1 MRLKIGL
8 LLAAVS
14 GFSAAVPEPP
24 LPLFFFPNTGQTD
37 SSVQYIV
44 QTPDLS
50 ARFRPSSAI
59 FQAHRQQVGVRFV
72 GANPGVSIGGLDP
85 LAAKVNFFLGSS
97 GWKTDVPSFSKIV
110 YRELYRGI
118 DMTYGGTGRQVKS
131 EFVVAPGANSALIR
145 LEYSE
150 PVSIDA
156 QGNLLVGADFRE
168 TSPEIYQQTGAFRV
182 KVTGRYRVL
191 DAHTIGFEIGAYD
204 DSKPLI
210 IDPTISYCTYLGGI
224 RATAITGVAV
234 DSSANLYVT
243 GWTSALNFPI
253 NGAVQAA
260 NQGGDDAIVAKLN
273 PAGTALLYATYI
285 GGLANDQGNAIA
297 VDSLGQAY
305 VTGVTS
311 SSNFPLV
318 LSNRGGLG
326 GTTTA
331 FALKLNAT
339 GNTLLYS
346 GYLGGTIYDIGSAI
360 AVDANFN
367 AYISGTTLSSNFPTL
382 SPTQASLAGGT
393 DVFVTKLNSAGT
405 ITFSTY
411 LGGSGNEQAGGI
423 AVDSLGN
430 IFIAG
435 GTSSANFPVVSPLQ
449 STLAGTQDAFVT
461 KISFANTIAFST
473 HLGGTGGSTQQ
484 ASAIA
489 LDSAGNPYITGVT
502 TSGNFP
508 VTSGAFQTILNGLEN
523 AFVAKLTS
531 TGQTLVYST
540 YLGGSSFDWGYG
552 IAVSPAGNAYVAGNT
567 SSVDFPQAN
576 AVQAAFNGVYDAFV
590 TELNFGGT
598 TLLFSTYYGG
608 SGSDAANAIAL
619 DSNANMFIGGQT
631 SSLNLTLVTPIQST
645 NNASSSGWVLR
656 LGVTALPTTTPS
668 VLSVSPPSGSA
679 AAVTFTAQ
687 FSDTG
692 GGAALTTAAL
702 LVNTSSSI
710 SGGCYVNYNPASN
723 LLSIYNDAGTAVLS
737 TLTPGSGS
745 AQNDQCGLNGVGSSV
760 NVSGTTLTVA
770 FSVTFL
776 TAFSGAKN
784 VYLQAGDTDANTG
797 WIAEGT
803 YTATILPGTPQVIS
817 VAPNANGGFAQIF
830 TLVYG
835 DTVAASNI
843 SAAVVLFN
851 ASLSASN
858 ACDVGFSFPANT
870 VGLLS
875 DSGLSS
881 TSMAIG
887 SSGSL
892 QNGQCFIQATTATLS
907 GFSLTISVAIAFKGP
922 FNGAKNIY
930 MNSST
935 PSSSSGYIQ
944 MGTYAAVGLSLI
956 SPVNAAQGVSL
967 NPTLSWAAAVGAT
980 SYDVYFGTSP
990 PPQVV
995 TNTTAT
1001 SYAPATLSSNTTY
1014 YWQVV
1019 AKNAAAATSSAIFS
1033 FDTVCTF
1040 AAAPAGVLIGYAGG
1054 PASVSVTAGT
1064 GCGWTATSNA
1074 SWVTITAGGSGSGNG
1089 SISFTATS
1097 NAGIAQLAYI
1107 SFANQRVGVMQSG
1120 SPTVQIFND
1129 ILPSDPFFDYV
1140 SLMSSNGI
1148 TAGCQASPPL
1158 YCPNTP
1164 VTRAQMAVFVM
1175 RGLEIATGAALSY
1188 PPIAYFQDVP
1198 TSGVPDSIYFPYVQ
1212 AIAQLG
1218 ITAGCQTSPPLYCP
1232 DDSITQ
1238 GQMAVFM
1245 IVGWMLANNFTT
1257 FTYPTTPSSSPTFSP
1272 PIHFSSLYK
1281 RWRNWDSG
1289 RVAAGVR
1296 IARAVPL
1303 RGIRWPR

>member
-97 GWKTDVPSFSKIV
+97 GWNTDVPSFSKIV

-168 TSPEIYQQTGAFRV
+168 NSPEIYQQTGAFRV

-331 FALKLNAT
+331 FALKLNAS

-540 YLGGSSFDWGYG
+540 CLGGSSFDWGYG

-803 YTATILPGTPQVIS
+803 YTAMILPGTPQVIS
-817 VAPNANGGFAQIF
+817 VAPNANGGFAQTF

-887 SSGSL
+887 STGSL
-892 QNGQCFIQATTATLS
+892 QNSQCVIQATTATLS

-944 MGTYAAVGLSLI
+944 MGTYAVDSGGIPVAV
-956 SPVNAAQGVSL
+956 
-967 NPTLSWAAAVGAT
+967 
-980 SYDVYFGTSP
+980 
-990 PPQVV
+990 
-995 TNTTAT
+995 
-1001 SYAPATLSSNTTY
+1001 SS
-1014 YWQVV
+1014 V
-1019 AKNAAAATSSAIFS
+1019 
-1033 FDTVCTF
+1033 
-1040 AAAPAGVLIGYAGG
+1040 P
-1054 PASVSVTAGT
+1054 
-1064 GCGWTATSNA
+1064 
-1074 SWVTITAGGSGSGNG
+1074 GSGSGAG
-1089 SISFTATS
+1089 ERISFT
-1097 NAGIAQLAYI
+1097 
-1107 SFANQRVGVMQSG
+1107 V
-1120 SPTVQIFND
+1120 
-1129 ILPSDPFFDYV
+1129 SDP
-1140 SLMSSNGI
+1140 
-1148 TAGCQASPPL
+1148 AGPS
-1158 YCPNTP
+1158 
-1164 VTRAQMAVFVM
+1164 F
-1175 RGLEIATGAALSY
+1175 ITGAAMLFQSTFNLNNACY
-1188 PPIAYFQDVP
+1188 LIWDGTHNTISLTFDNPANGQTPFTPGSPGIATNEQCTMNAANSTVVLGATQVIITLDLTFNSTFFGPKNIYLYASELATNSGWTSVGTWTVTGGASTANSVSPNSGAGTSPTFLFTVSDSSSQTNVTGMTMLL
-1198 TSGVPDSIYFPYVQ
+1198 TSGAPANIANACNLVYNRTNSTIGLWDNTGNTTLSTKGIGSSANLLNSQCAVGFTVMNVVGSTIPFSIQLVFFKPACAGPQSIYLD
-1212 AIAQLG
+1212 A
-1218 ITAGCQTSPPLYCP
+1218 TE
-1232 DDSITQ
+1232 
-1238 GQMAVFM
+1238 
-1245 IVGWMLANNFTT
+1245 
-1257 FTYPTTPSSSPTFSP
+1257 PSSS
-1272 PIHFSSLYK
+1272 
-1281 RWRNWDSG
+1281 SG
-1289 RVAAGVR
+1289 FVYQGSWTVQ
-1296 IARAVPL
+1296 
-1303 RGIRWPR
+1303 